1 MSLTAFAFLILFSI
15 QPINSQQDKYKFD
28 KLITNQENF
37 PLSISCMV
45 KDTKGF
51 VWFGTQYGLYR
62 FDGYNFKAYS
72 FKYGDSASLGFNM
85 VNCLY
90 DDERYLWVGT
100 EQGFNRF
107 DKTTE
112 RFKRFNLSYI
122 NNFINEIYPST
133 NNELWIGTANG
144 LNKFDIANEKFA
156 HYKNAPED
164 IFGAFFVNSIQTFRR
179 WKWLFMDWDR

>member
-1 MSLTAFAFLILFSI
+1 MHNIKDKINFLLRISLTAFTFLILFSI

-72 FKYGDSASLGFNM
+72 FKYLDSTSLVFNM
-85 VNCLY
+85 INCIY
-90 DDERYLWVGT
+90 DDDRYLWIGT
-100 EQGFNRF
+100 EQGFSIY
-107 DKTTE
+107 DKTFE
-112 RFKRFNLSYI
+112 RFKRFNLSFI
-122 NNFINEIYPST
+122 NNFIFEI
-133 NNELWIGTANG
+133 
-144 LNKFDIANEKFA
+144 
-156 HYKNAPED
+156 
-164 IFGAFFVNSIQTFRR
+164 
-179 WKWLFMDWDR
+179 